1 MVGVK
6 VILLWLLQ
14 LLITKPIMMSSFIFQ
29 FAWNWLCQVLYWQS
43 PNRRAIKT
51 AEIKFGETLLIPEPD
66 KHSLGDCSPKMG
78 GVSPLEDDPFRS
90 TAAHS
95 IGLPQSRP
103 SRRDTVLVKLRPPLD
118 CVKPMRTSVPL
129 YLTRY
134 KSVTVR
140 LTHLVSFY
148 LIYLHVDRF
157 FCPPLFDG
165 TFFFFC

>member
-1 MVGVK
+1 
-6 VILLWLLQ
+6 
-14 LLITKPIMMSSFIFQ
+14 
-29 FAWNWLCQVLYWQS
+29 
-43 PNRRAIKT
+43 
-51 AEIKFGETLLIPEPD
+51 
-66 KHSLGDCSPKMG
+66 MG

-118 CVKPMRTSVPL
+118 CVKPMRTSLPL

-157 FCPPLFDG
+157 FLPSFVWRNSRNILLFLLSIGCGICKQQPSLWYFTANFIKHLLTTIRKYRPPYLG
-165 TFFFFC
+165 KSNRTKQT